1 MTKPV
6 LQILQPGLGATIQ
19 DVGRPGWRRFGVPV
33 SGAMDGHAALWAN
46 RLVGNA
52 PEAPVA
58 EFLLQG
64 ARLIVLRE
72 VWLAVTGADAFAT
85 VSTWRPVQVE
95 AGDVISFP
103 HNRSG
108 TWFYLA
114 IAGGLAADRIL
125 GSASTY
131 ARGKLGRMLTAGDL
145 LFRAAETTFHL
156 PEGVAG
162 QRPPAMECRDYS
174 FPPRL
179 RVWPGPQFDRFSAA
193 ERARFFAQPWRV
205 SSQSDRV
212 GYRLE
217 GQPLESHSYQLISEP
232 VRSGTI
238 QVPESGQPIVT
249 MRDGPTVGGYPKLGV
264 LEPAELSWLA
274 QCRPSQEI
282 RFQLADEAATAG
294 NLPEI
299 GHP

>member
-19 DVGRPGWRRFGVPV
+19 DGGRRGWRRFGVPC
-33 SGAMDGHAALWAN
+33 SGTMDEHAALWAN
-46 RLVGNA
+46 RLVGNP
-52 PEAPVA
+52 PEAAVI

-64 ARLIVLRE
+64 ARLIVLRSI
-72 VWLAVTGADAFAT
+72 WLAVTGADAFST

-108 TWFYLA
+108 TWLYLA
-114 IAGGLAADRIL
+114 TAGGIAAERLL

-131 ARGKLGRMLTAGDL
+131 PRGRLGRMLKAGDL
-145 LFRAAETTFHL
+145 LFPAAETTFHL

-162 QRPPAMECRDYS
+162 QMPPALERRDYAV
-174 FPPRL
+174 PPAFH
-179 RVWPGPQFDRFSAA
+179 VWPGPQFDRFSVTD
-193 ERARFFAQPWRV
+193 RSRFFSQRWRV

-217 GQPLESHSYQLISEP
+217 GNRLDSSGLQLISEP
-232 VRSGTI
+232 VRLGTI
-238 QVPESGQPIVT
+238 QIPDSGQPIVT
-249 MRDGPTVGGYPKLGV
+249 MRDGPTVGGYAKLGIV
-264 LEPAELSWLA
+264 DPAELSWLA
-274 QCRPSQEI
+274 QCRPGQEI
-282 RFQLADEAATAG
+282 RFQLATSV
-294 NLPEI
+294 
-299 GHP
+299 